1 MLFTCPRCHYT
12 FPSAERPASC
22 PDCGH
27 RSPVPSS
34 DLEFDKYY
42 STKLDMLREEA
53 LPSMTP
59 DERNWT
65 SVLLYLNHPRA
76 SYFTVSFLRGH
87 ILDATPE
94 ITLDTYK
101 SMRWEFVRAVNEDK
115 KALADE
121 GIVEPEYMLRDD
133 QGAPMVAGW
142 EMFGSALRTLYNF
155 EIVDA
160 NIVPGVDAVQAINL
174 ERITENPSDG
184 YIRFLR
190 AWLGLVSEATLR
202 QMEHAGMW
210 IHDHTGPDGK

>member
-1 MLFTCPRCHYT
+1 M
-12 FPSAERPASC
+12 S
-22 PDCGH
+22 
-27 RSPVPSS
+27 V
-34 DLEFDKYY
+34 
-42 STKLDMLREEA
+42 
-53 LPSMTP
+53 

-65 SVLLYLNHPRA
+65 SILLYLNHPRA

-133 QGAPMVAGW
+133 QGEPLITGFD
-142 EMFGSALRTLYNF
+142 MFGSALRTLYSF
-155 EIVDA
+155 QIDDPHT
-160 NIVPGVDAVQAINL
+160 VPGVDAVQAINL

-190 AWLGLVSEATLR
+190 AWLGLVSEATLL
-202 QMEHAGMW
+202 QKEHAGLW
-210 IHDHTGPDGK
+210 ALGHTGPEE